1 MAKYGETL
9 SKPIHFYKVII
20 QSCIILYLHLLY
32 FRTITKCVHMSGV
45 GSANKL
51 LTYVQEKWETF
62 PFSAV
67 KVKKYN
73 VTLSYAN

>member
-1 MAKYGETL
+1 MFSFL
-9 SKPIHFYKVII
+9 MVSFN
-20 QSCIILYLHLLY
+20 

-45 GSANKL
+45 GSTNKL

-62 PFSAV
+62 PFDAV